1 MYLNLNSE
9 VSFVQLN
16 FIFYMVGIYSMK
28 SNRLY
33 AVLLATLFVVSAC
46 SDPSGSASPESQ
58 RPVTTVSVMTLSTQP
73 VEFSMTLP
81 GRVTPF
87 RQSQVRPQ
95 VDGVV
100 TNRLFEEGAQV
111 KQGQQLYQIDD
122 ARFAALHNSA
132 LADLESVKANLKA
145 IEAKSAR
152 YKDLVSRNAVSQQEY
167 DDVIAQTAQAQA
179 AISVANASVDIAKV
193 NLDYTKVYAPIDGQ
207 ISRSYVTEGA
217 LVTTNQ
223 AQQLATITQLNP
235 VYIDMQESGKAVLE
249 LREEMRKHSSLPVSV
264 LVDETKGSV
273 YEHKGDVKFSEVTVD
288 ESTGAVTLRALVPN
302 PDSILLPGLFVKG
315 RIDTGTVQGIL
326 VPQRS
331 TTRQP
336 DGAITVYTIDDKDQV
351 ARREIQPVRT
361 IEEDYVITSGLEA
374 GERLIVVGYQKV
386 QPGDTVNAVAWQDAQ
401 SSNATR

>member
-1 MYLNLNSE
+1 MNS
-9 VSFVQLN
+9 VRSFVL
-16 FIFYMVGIYSMK
+16 IISILV
-28 SNRLY
+28 
-33 AVLLATLFVVSAC
+33 VLTAC
-46 SDPSGSASPESQ
+46 SDSSNIMSPSAAP
-58 RPVTTVSVMTLSTQP
+58 PPTVSVMTLRTQDI
-73 VEFSMTLP
+73 EFSITLP

-100 TNRLFEEGAQV
+100 TQRLFEEGAQV
-111 KQGQQLYQIDD
+111 KKGQQLYQIDD
-122 ARFAALHNSA
+122 ARFIARLNSA

-145 IEAKSAR
+145 IQAKSAR
-152 YKDLVSRNAVSQQEY
+152 YKDLVARNAVSQQEY
-167 DDVIAQTAQAQA
+167 DDVIAQTAQAKA
-179 AISVANASVDIAKV
+179 AISVADAAVAVAQV

-235 VYIDMQESGKAVLE
+235 IFVDMQESGSAVLE

-264 LVDETKGSV
+264 VVDETSNSI
-273 YEHKGDVKFSEVTVD
+273 YEHIGEVKFSEVTVD
-288 ESTGAVTLRALVPN
+288 ESTGSITLRAIVPN

-315 RIDTGTVQGIL
+315 RIDTGSTNGIL
-326 VPQRS
+326 VPQRA

-336 DGAITVYTIDDKDQV
+336 DGSISVYIVNDDKAV
-351 ARREIQPVRT
+351 EVRT
-361 IEEDYVITSGLEA
+361 ISPLKTIDEYYAVVSGVA
-374 GERLIVVGYQKV
+374 SGEQLIVVGYQNV
-386 QPGDTVNAVAWQDAQ
+386 RPGATVNTVDWVNPQ

>member
-1 MYLNLNSE
+1 
-9 VSFVQLN
+9 
-16 FIFYMVGIYSMK
+16 MK
-28 SNRLY
+28 LTRFCLLLLST
-33 AVLLATLFVVSAC
+33 LLAVSAC
-46 SDPSGSASPESQ
+46 KDSSNTTPNSTVPAA
-58 RPVTTVSVMTLSTQP
+58 TVSVMTLSSQS

-100 TNRLFEEGAQV
+100 TKRLFEEGAQV

-122 ARFAALHNSA
+122 ARFAARLNSA

-145 IEAKSAR
+145 IKAKSAR

-179 AISVANASVDIAKV
+179 AISVAQADIAVAKV

-223 AQQLATITQLNP
+223 SQPLATITQLNP
-235 VYIDMQESGKAVLE
+235 VYLDMQESGRAVLE
-249 LREEMRKHSSLPVSV
+249 LREEMRKHSSLPVTV
-264 LVDETKGSV
+264 VVDETKGSIYKHV
-273 YEHKGDVKFSEVTVD
+273 GEVKFSEVMVD
-288 ESTGAVTLRALVPN
+288 ESTGSITLRAIVPN

-315 RIDTGTVQGIL
+315 RISTGTVDGIL
-326 VPQRS
+326 VPQRA
-331 TTRQP
+331 TIRQP
-336 DGAITVYTIDDKDQV
+336 DGSITVYIVNDKQVVEMRKIEPLRTIDSN
-351 ARREIQPVRT
+351 
-361 IEEDYVITSGLEA
+361 YVVNDGVEA
-374 GERLIVVGYQKV
+374 GQTLIVVGYQKV
-386 QPGDTVNAVAWQDAQ
+386 KPGAVVNTVPWINAQ
-401 SSNATR
+401 SSNASR

>member
-1 MYLNLNSE
+1 MKPIRRYILLLLTLLVLN
-9 VSFVQLN
+9 
-16 FIFYMVGIYSMK
+16 
-28 SNRLY
+28 
-33 AVLLATLFVVSAC
+33 AC
-46 SDPSGSASPESQ
+46 SDQVNMISPESQ
-58 RPVTTVSVMTLSTQP
+58 IPPSVSVMTLSSQSI
-73 VEFSMTLP
+73 EFSMTLP

-122 ARFAALHNSA
+122 SRYAARFNSA
-132 LADLESVKANLKA
+132 IADLQSVEANLKA
-145 IEAKSAR
+145 IQAKSAR

-179 AISVANASVDIAKV
+179 AISVADAAVAVAKI

-207 ISRSYVTEGA
+207 ISRSYITEGA

-223 AQQLATITQLNP
+223 AQQLATITQLDP

-249 LREEMRKHSSLPVSV
+249 LRQEMRKHSSLPVSV
-264 LVDETKGSV
+264 LVDETRGNI

-288 ESTGAVTLRALVPN
+288 QSTGSVTLRAIVPN

-315 RIDTGTVQGIL
+315 RIDTGTINGVL
-326 VPQRS
+326 VPQRA
-331 TTRQP
+331 TMRQP
-336 DGAITVYTIDDKDQV
+336 NGAIIVYVVNDKKIV
-351 ARREIQPVRT
+351 ELREIQPVNT
-361 IEEDYVITSGLEA
+361 LDGDYAVTSGLES
-374 GERLIVVGYQKV
+374 GEQLIVVGYQKV
-386 QPGDTVNAVAWQDAQ
+386 KPGEMVNAVPWLNAQ
-401 SSNATR
+401 SNNANRY

>member
-1 MYLNLNSE
+1 
-9 VSFVQLN
+9 
-16 FIFYMVGIYSMK
+16 MK
-28 SNRLY
+28 LTRFCLLLLST
-33 AVLLATLFVVSAC
+33 LLAVSAC
-46 SDPSGSASPESQ
+46 KDSSNTTPNSTVPAA
-58 RPVTTVSVMTLSTQP
+58 TVSVMTLSSQS

-100 TNRLFEEGAQV
+100 TKRLFEEGAQV

-122 ARFAALHNSA
+122 ARFAARLNSA

-145 IEAKSAR
+145 IKAKSAR

-179 AISVANASVDIAKV
+179 AISVAQADIAVAKV

-223 AQQLATITQLNP
+223 SQPLATITQLNP
-235 VYIDMQESGKAVLE
+235 VYLDMQESGRAVLE
-249 LREEMRKHSSLPVSV
+249 LREEMRKHSSLPVTV
-264 LVDETKGSV
+264 VVDETKGSI
-273 YEHKGDVKFSEVTVD
+273 YEHVGEVKFSEVMVD
-288 ESTGAVTLRALVPN
+288 ESTGSITLRAIVPN

-315 RIDTGTVQGIL
+315 RISTGTVDGIL
-326 VPQRS
+326 VPQRA
-331 TTRQP
+331 TIRQP
-336 DGAITVYTIDDKDQV
+336 DGSITVYIVNDKQVVEMRKIEPLRTIDSN
-351 ARREIQPVRT
+351 
-361 IEEDYVITSGLEA
+361 YVVNDGVEA
-374 GERLIVVGYQKV
+374 GQTLIVVGYQKV
-386 QPGDTVNAVAWQDAQ
+386 KPGAVVNTVPWINAQ
-401 SSNATR
+401 SSNASR

>member
-1 MYLNLNSE
+1 
-9 VSFVQLN
+9 
-16 FIFYMVGIYSMK
+16 MK
-28 SNRLY
+28 SLRLH
-33 AVLLATLFVVSAC
+33 LLLLSALFVVSAC
-46 SDPSGSASPESQ
+46 SDSSNTMPPQSQSSP
-58 RPVTTVSVMTLSTQP
+58 TVSVMTLTSQS
-73 VEFSMTLP
+73 VNFSMTLP

-111 KQGQQLYQIDD
+111 VQGQQLYQIDD
-122 ARFAALHNSA
+122 ARYTALLNSA
-132 LADLESVKANLKA
+132 QAEVESAKANLKA

-152 YKDLVSRNAVSQQEY
+152 YKDLVARNAVSQQEY
-167 DDVIAQTAQAQA
+167 DDVIAQTAQAKA
-179 AISVANASVDIAKV
+179 AISVANAKLAVAQV
-193 NLDYTKVYAPIDGQ
+193 NVDYTKVYAPINGQ

-235 VYIDMQESGKAVLE
+235 VYLDMQESGKAVLE

-264 LVDETKGSV
+264 LIDETKGSI

-288 ESTGAVTLRALVPN
+288 ESTGSITLRAIVPN

-315 RIDTGTVQGIL
+315 RIDTGSVNGIL
-326 VPQRS
+326 VPQRA

-336 DGAITVYTIDDKDQV
+336 DGAISVYIVNDKQEVELRNIQPIRTID
-351 ARREIQPVRT
+351 EN
-361 IEEDYVITSGLEA
+361 YLVISGLET
-374 GERLIVVGYQKV
+374 GEQLIVVGYQKV
-386 QPGDTVNAVAWQDAQ
+386 KPGATVNTVPWLNAQ
-401 SSNATR
+401 SSSASN